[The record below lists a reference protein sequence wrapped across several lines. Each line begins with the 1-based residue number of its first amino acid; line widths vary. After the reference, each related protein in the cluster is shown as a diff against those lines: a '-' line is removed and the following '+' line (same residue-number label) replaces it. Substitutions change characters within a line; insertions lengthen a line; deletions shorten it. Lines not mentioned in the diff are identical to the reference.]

1 MLDQTSVLV
10 VEDEPY
16 IALDL
21 AIAIEDAGGRVIG
34 PAGSVAEALTLLAT
48 NPVDAAILDVNLGDD
63 DICPVVEILTGREVP
78 MLLQTG
84 IGLPPELTERFRGL
98 TVHIKPCD
106 PDDLIRRIAVMLHKD
121 AEKGQPVD

>member
-1 MLDQTSVLV
+1 MLDRTSVLV

-21 AIAIEDAGGRVIG
+21 AIAIEDAGGRVVG
-34 PAGSVAEALTLLAT
+34 PAGSVAEALALLAT
-48 NPVDAAILDVNLGDD
+48 DLVDAAILDVNLGDD

-84 IGLPPELTERFRGL
+84 VGLPSALTERFDGL

-106 PDDLIRRIAVMLHKD
+106 PDYLVREIAVMLHKD
-121 AEKGQPVD
+121 EDKGQPVN